1 MALLRAIRSRY
12 QRLPIVVLVLLENPA
27 VVRELLAIGVRAVV
41 SKRSPSWELLVAVRR
56 AVSGEPY
63 LCTHMRDLVSKAVVS
78 PLSKRERAVIRLLAQ
93 GLTVTER
100 APRIWRSV
108 ETVSRHKAKATR
120 KMGRYTHSKLFGYAS
135 EVGLV
140 VVNEIGR

>member
-12 QRLPIVVLVLLENPA
+12 RRLPIVVLVLLENPA

-78 PLSKRERAVIRLLAQ
+78 PLSKREREVIRLLAQ
-93 GLTVTER
+93 GLTVTE
-100 APRIWRSV
+100 IRS
-108 ETVSRHKAKATR
+108 EEHT
-120 KMGRYTHSKLFGYAS
+120 S
-135 EVGLV
+135 ELQDL
-140 VVNEIGR
+140 IA